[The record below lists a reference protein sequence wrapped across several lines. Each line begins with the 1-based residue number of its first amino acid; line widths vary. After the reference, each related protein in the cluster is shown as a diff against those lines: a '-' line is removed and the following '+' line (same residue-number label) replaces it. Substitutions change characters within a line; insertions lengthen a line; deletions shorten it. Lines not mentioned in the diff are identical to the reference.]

1 MKAMF
6 FPLFVVSFSLLGAE
20 PKVVSVDK
28 IQLRG
33 KVGNQLAYLS
43 SQDTPFTGKA
53 VDYYSNGQKKKEV
66 NYKAG
71 KPDGLWTEGKWGEG
85 LGGWC

>member
-1 MKAMF
+1 MF
-6 FPLFVVSFSLLGAE
+6 FALFVVSFSLLGAE
-20 PKVVSVDK
+20 PKVVSADK
-28 IQLRG
+28 IQLRS
-33 KVGNQLAYLS
+33 KVGNQLAYPP

-85 LGGWC
+85 FGGWC